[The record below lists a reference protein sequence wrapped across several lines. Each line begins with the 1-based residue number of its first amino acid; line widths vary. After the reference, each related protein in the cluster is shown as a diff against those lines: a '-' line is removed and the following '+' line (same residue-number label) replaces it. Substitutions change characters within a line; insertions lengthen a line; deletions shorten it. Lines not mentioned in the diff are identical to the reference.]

1 MDLELICKLCD
12 YVSDNQR
19 WYGELRKLFFLREV
33 TTFHEKGMNYALAAA
48 KELKVKPTWQ
58 ERDAVVHYIYGD
70 MLNRYRFH

>member
-12 YVSDNQR
+12 YVSYNQK
-19 WYGELRKLFFLREV
+19 WYNELKKLFFLREV
-33 TTFHEKGMNYALAAA
+33 TAFHEKGMRYAVAAA

-70 MLNRYRFH
+70 MLNRYRLY